1 MAPIATTPPVADAAG
16 CLPARRRRAGWGTPT
31 AGARRQRRSSRA
43 EGGDELDASR
53 VRRSVFG
60 GSRDED
66 ADAGEDR
73 ELASAVVRGH
83 RLARA
88 RPAGLSG
95 RYAGLAMLAAG
106 VQELAAAVETIDLP
120 DPRPL
125 AGDE

>member
-16 CLPARRRRAGWGTPT
+16 CLAARRRRAGWGTPT

-73 ELASAVVRGH
+73 EAGVRG
-83 RLARA
+83 RPRSSTGS
-88 RPAGLSG
+88 RPA
-95 RYAGLAMLAAG
+95 
-106 VQELAAAVETIDLP
+106 
-120 DPRPL
+120 PRAIL
-125 AGDE
+125 AGTWACFSPPPGSGG

>member
-16 CLPARRRRAGWGTPT
+16 CLAARRRRAGWGTPT

-66 ADAGEDR
+66 ADAGDDR
-73 ELASAVVRGH
+73 EADVREVSKVIDWLAPVLQGYLTGTLV
-83 RLARA
+83 
-88 RPAGLSG
+88 
-95 RYAGLAMLAAG
+95 
-106 VQELAAAVETIDLP
+106 
-120 DPRPL
+120 
-125 AGDE
+125 